1 MHGMASEN
9 NEMQCRYLVS
19 SSTVHWPQH
28 IFFFFCAPR
37 TSQKTSL
44 LGSTEFLLWSLLEVY
59 KGGFIRAESAYQ
71 C

>member
-1 MHGMASEN
+1 
-9 NEMQCRYLVS
+9 MQPALDTQTYHQPTWKELEKEPKPPR
-19 SSTVHWPQH
+19 H